1 MFQKPYVLWTYT
13 RMKVTIAPLTPLP
26 CSNYDDIMD
35 QFSLHQF
42 IIRKGKVLDN
52 TPEFASYQRSYRAYW
67 GSIERIIRY
76 GRGGCRVRDSVGTGK
91 EGPAVPRTERQVHG
105 DMA

>member
-1 MFQKPYVLWTYT
+1 MQLCC
-13 RMKVTIAPLTPLP
+13 RLP
-26 CSNYDDIMD
+26 PPPSLHCRTLLPRNYDEIMD

-67 GSIERIIRY
+67 GSIERVIRCGWGG
-76 GRGGCRVRDSVGTGK
+76 GRWKK
-91 EGPAVPRTERQVHG
+91 ET
-105 DMA
+105 D

>member
-1 MFQKPYVLWTYT
+1 LISIQVA
-13 RMKVTIAPLTPLP
+13 IAPLTPLA

-76 GRGGCRVRDSVGTGK
+76 GRDTVGTGK
-91 EGPAVPRTERQVHG
+91 VGPAGPLTERQVHG
-105 DMA
+105 ENCMARARTLCMEPVE